1 MSIIQNLKFNIQNNK
16 KMMWKFIFLSL
27 FPVMANAQELFS
39 FTEPASNMAA
49 KSIGIRLNN
58 QILKEYDG
66 INTYRLNPEVMWGV
80 SKNIMIHADFFMS
93 SRIRNLT
100 STNRTFGYDGAG
112 IYLKYRFYSKDE
124 VHNHFRLAAYSKLS
138 FSNAHIHQ
146 PAIDLNGDNTGSE
159 SGIIATKLINKI
171 AVSASSSFIYA
182 MDNGSKKFNYGNTS
196 RSAIGYT
203 LSFGKLMLPKEYT
216 DYKQTNLNIM
226 FELLGQYNTGM
237 RTGYLDIAP
246 SIQFIFLSKMRLDV
260 GYRFPVSNK
269 LFRTAQKGALVRL
282 EYNLFNVYN

>member
-1 MSIIQNLKFNIQNNK
+1 MV
-16 KMMWKFIFLSL
+16 WKFIFLSF

-39 FTEPASNMAA
+39 FTEPASNMPA
-49 KSIGIRLNN
+49 KSIGIRMNN
-58 QILKEYDG
+58 LVLKEYDG
-66 INTYRLNPEVMWGV
+66 TNTYNLNPEVMWGA
-80 SKNIMIHADFFMS
+80 SKNIMIHADIFMS
-93 SRIRNLT
+93 NRVRNLT
-100 STNRTFGYDGAG
+100 SANRSFGYDGAG
-112 IYLKYRFYSKDE
+112 IYFKYRFYSKDD

-182 MDNGSKKFNYGNTS
+182 MDNGSKKFNYGNRS

-203 LSFGKLMLPKEYT
+203 LSVGKLMLPKEYT
-216 DYKQTNLNIM
+216 DYKQINLNLM
-226 FELLGQYNTGM
+226 LEFLGQYNTGM
-237 RTGYLDIAP
+237 RTGYLDVAT
-246 SIQFIFLSKMRLDV
+246 SIQFIFLSKMRLDI
-260 GYRFPVSNK
+260 GYSFPVSNK